1 MTKHFLSGLHMP
13 RTSTLTCHTATPATF
28 CPCGGT
34 HGLSLSR
41 RGLLGGSLAA
51 ALTGAVG
58 PAFAATPSDVPS
70 GIATGTPEKTA
81 LKIGFVPISCAAPL
95 VMAHAKGFFH
105 DEGLTV
111 ELQKTAGWALIRDNL
126 LNGNFDASHLLSP
139 MPLALSLGAG
149 HAPTPVRAVTMQNTN
164 GQAIVLALKH
174 QNRRDPRNWKGMT
187 FAIPF
192 EFSMHNFLL
201 RDYLAYYGLNP
212 DQDVT
217 LRVTAP
223 PEMVANLKAGNID
236 GFIGPDPFN
245 QRAVTEQ
252 AGFLHILS
260 SQIWDGHPCCA
271 LGMTENFIHTHPN
284 TYSAVQRAMI
294 RAAAYMQQP
303 ENRQEAATILARAEY
318 LNQPELVIRQGLTG
332 HYADGL
338 GAVRNVPSRLG
349 FNPFPYYSPAL
360 WMIEQM
366 KRWGYL
372 NTPVDARRVAKEV
385 FMLKDV
391 RRQAAALALPD
402 LTPPYASDYP
412 PIQVL
417 GTAFDPAATF
427 AENRTR

>member
-1 MTKHFLSGLHMP
+1 MIRHFLSGLHTS
-13 RTSTLTCHTATPATF
+13 RSSTLACDDASSTSICS
-28 CPCGGT
+28 CGGT

-41 RGLLGGSLAA
+41 RGLLGTSLAA

-58 PAFAATPSDVPS
+58 PAFAATPPGV
-70 GIATGTPEKTA
+70 PEKTT

-95 VMAHAKGFFH
+95 IMAHARGFFQ

-164 GQAIVLALKH
+164 GQAITLALKH
-174 QNRRDPRNWKGMT
+174 QNRRDPRSWKGMT

-201 RDYLAYYGLNP
+201 RAYLAHYGLNP
-212 DQDVT
+212 DKDVT

-236 GFIGPDPFN
+236 GFLGPDPFN

-252 AGFLHILS
+252 AGFLQILT

-271 LGMTENFIHTHPN
+271 LGMTETFIRAHPN
-284 TYSAVQRAMI
+284 TYGAVQRAMI
-294 RAAAYMQQP
+294 RAAAYMQQT
-303 ENRQEAATILARAEY
+303 ENRQEAAVILARAEY
-318 LNQPELVIRQGLTG
+318 LNQPEIVIRQGLTG

-338 GAVRNVPSRLG
+338 GAVRNEPSRSG
-349 FNPFPYYSPAL
+349 FSPFPYYSPAI

-372 NTPVDARRVAKEV
+372 KTPVDERRVAEEV
-385 FMLKDV
+385 FMLGDV
-391 RRQAAALALPD
+391 RKQAAALALPD
-402 LTPPYASDYP
+402 LTPPYVSDYP

-417 GTAFDPAATF
+417 GTPFDPAATF
-427 AENRTR
+427 AENGKR

>member
-1 MTKHFLSGLHMP
+1 MIRHFLSGLHTSRP
-13 RTSTLTCHTATPATF
+13 STLACDDASSASI
-28 CPCGGT
+28 CSCGGT

-41 RGLLGGSLAA
+41 RGLLGTSLAA
-51 ALTGAVG
+51 ALTGAAT
-58 PAFAATPSDVPS
+58 PAFAAKSPGV
-70 GIATGTPEKTA
+70 PEKTT

-95 VMAHAKGFFH
+95 IMAHARGFFQ

-164 GQAIVLALKH
+164 GQAITLALKH
-174 QNRRDPRNWKGMT
+174 QNRRDPRSWKGMT

-201 RDYLAYYGLNP
+201 RAYLAHYGLNP

-236 GFIGPDPFN
+236 GFLGPDPFN

-252 AGFLHILS
+252 AGFLQILT

-271 LGMTENFIHTHPN
+271 LGMTETFIRAHPN
-284 TYSAVQRAMI
+284 TYGAVQRAMI
-294 RAAAYMQQP
+294 RAAAYMQQTR
-303 ENRQEAATILARAEY
+303 NRQEAAAILARTEY
-318 LNQPELVIRQGLTG
+318 LNQPEIVIRQGLTG

-338 GAVRNVPSRLG
+338 GAVRNDPSRSA
-349 FNPFPYYSPAL
+349 FSPFPYYSPAI

-372 NTPVDARRVAKEV
+372 KTPVDERRVAEEV
-385 FMLKDV
+385 FMLGDV
-391 RRQAAALALPD
+391 RKQAAALALPD

-417 GTAFDPAATF
+417 GTPFDPAPSF
-427 AENRTR
+427 AENGKR